1 MLTSLV
7 GWTRAHFGG
16 LHLMF
21 SFAGYCTMPWPLLDW
36 RPLKTECVSN
46 DLPAALTKLR
56 FGTGC
61 QIVIGLL
68 QQTQVCIHARHD
80 SACESVM
87 AI

>member
-7 GWTRAHFGG
+7 AWTRAHFG

-56 FGTGC
+56 FGER
-61 QIVIGLL
+61 L
-68 QQTQVCIHARHD
+68 
-80 SACESVM
+80 SVAKDASLHPRM
-87 AI
+87 S